1 MNETTVKKMFGMTA
15 EILIALV
22 VAGFMFTESMNFFYF
37 AFPPEQQNVAWLG
50 LGLTGGGMIAY
61 FVMLK
66 TGHANTPLKRY
77 IVLGMIAVCT
87 LGELATA
94 GYGASVEMMK
104 SANLTI
110 TPEGVK
116 TFVLVIRILGL
127 LHALALIGFLGGD
140 DIAEALSDKN
150 HNGIPDG
157 FERKPRPQYNQQPM
171 RQNGADVEQV
181 TDFTKP
187 PRRND

>member
-1 MNETTVKKMFGMTA
+1 MKNTTVKNIFGKSA
-15 EILIALV
+15 EILIVLI
-22 VAGFMFTESMNFFYF
+22 VAGFMFSESLNFFYF
-37 AFPPEQQNVAWLG
+37 AFPPEQQNIAWLG

-66 TGHANTPLKRY
+66 TGQADTPLKRV
-77 IVLGMIAVCT
+77 IVLTMIAVCT

-94 GYGASVEMMK
+94 GYGASVEIMK
-104 SANLTI
+104 SSGLII

-127 LHALALIGFLGGD
+127 FHALALIGFLGGD
-140 DIAEALSDKN
+140 DIAEAFADKD
-150 HNGIPDG
+150 HNGIPDIL
-157 FERKPRPQYNQQPM
+157 ERKSQQPRYNQPM

-181 TDFTKP
+181 KDFTNRP
-187 PRRND
+187 PQN